1 MTHIHTK
8 RSRHL
13 VVITAACLLWFGV
26 IPEGKAQNLD
36 DDFTFAS
43 GLIDWG
49 FSDFALKFAE
59 TILQAHPDAADR
71 VNLIKAQS
79 LIASRKFDE
88 AEGMLAKLG
97 TSNPKADAIRLALA
111 NAYNAMGQSDKARGI
126 YSDFFSRF
134 SSAPT
139 DPDVLRFYRNA
150 AFQYGT
156 MLEKNND
163 LLGAFNAYDQV
174 LKSDPDK
181 DIKRRV
187 MAEQAQIYLKLAQAN
202 HEGKRDEYAYKT
214 RKMIEDIQWGGVDLW
229 FGKSIITLANVELVY
244 NDEGKAQ
251 KIIKDYMEM
260 LKQIDDLL
268 VENNIS
274 KSLSPMAGARF
285 LSGELYQ
292 RAAERAASQNNADT
306 AVREYAQALTEYYN
320 VFVQY
325 GESDVGPEAGLRAQA
340 IKDVL
345 VTKYGRTV
353 NVDLGEQAAKA
364 AATQYRLADT
374 LYREKKYQD
383 AIAEYL
389 RAANQFP
396 ENDATLTA
404 MGNLMLCYA
413 NLDDI
418 LMVRTLAS
426 YIGERLSSKSL
437 AANALL
443 ATGKYYVDKNRPELY
458 SEVYGQYIKSFPKHE
473 RVGTIL
479 FFLATQ
485 RKKAGD
491 EAGAAAYFQ
500 QIIDGYPK
508 DPYYPKALTQV
519 AWSFS
524 QAGNFEAAAESY
536 RRLVKESAPSP
547 DRASAQFNLADSLVR
562 QEKLSDATVELE
574 TLIGWIAPPNNPYAT
589 TPEGEKKN
597 REVLQKATFL
607 RAQCFARMASPPEQ
621 IPEFRDKAI
630 KAFDLFVRMF
640 GDSELAPRALS
651 GKGTVLLELKKFD
664 DAAKTFDEL
673 TVRYPNSPEGK
684 NALFSLARAAME
696 IKQYD
701 QGIAAFRRM
710 MENTQIYA
718 ADEFVRLGQLMLD
731 AGYAKEAIEAFSVVQ
746 RKVGQ
751 MPEDQQGAQRPLL
764 ERSLFGIAQSYYQS
778 KQYTEAIQAVD
789 ELMARYPQ
797 SGLFYEAKFLQGEA
811 YRESGQYQNAV
822 TALSDVFRYAS
833 DSTLINRANQ
843 TLAEVQ
849 RLNGDLVEALAS
861 YQRIAL
867 LTDRTK
873 TDNLVL
879 IEIAMFASV
888 EIATQMEK
896 YDQVI
901 LACDDYMKL
910 FPQGKNIETVRKLR
924 GEAVL
929 KQAAAPVA
937 GGTTP

>member
-1 MTHIHTK
+1 MTHLHTK
-8 RSRHL
+8 RSGFL
-13 VVITAACLLWFGV
+13 VIVISACFLWVGTSCV
-26 IPEGKAQNLD
+26 SLAQNLD
-36 DDFTFAS
+36 DDFSFAS

-59 TILQAHPDAADR
+59 SILQKHPDAADR

-79 LIASRKFDE
+79 LIASRKFTE
-88 AEGMLAKLG
+88 AEEMLAKLG
-97 TSNPKADAIRLALA
+97 TSNAKADAIRLALA
-111 NAYNAMGQSDKARGI
+111 NAYNVMGESDKARAI

-134 SSAPT
+134 TSAPA
-139 DPDVLRFYRNA
+139 DPDVLRFYQNA

-163 LLGAFNAYDQV
+163 LLGAFNSYDQV
-174 LKSDPDK
+174 LKTNPDK

-187 MAEQAQIYLKLAQAN
+187 QTEQAQIYLKLAQAN
-202 HEGKRDEYAYKT
+202 HDGKRDEYAFKT
-214 RKMIEDIQWGGVDLW
+214 RKLIEEIQWGGVDLW

-244 NDEGKAQ
+244 NDESKAQ

-268 VENNIS
+268 AENNIS

-292 RAAERAASQNNADT
+292 RAADRAASENNEA
-306 AVREYAQALTEYYN
+306 AAIKEYALALTEYYN

-325 GESDVGPEAGLRAQA
+325 GESDVGPESGLRAQK

-345 VTKYGRTV
+345 VGKYGKTV
-353 NVDLGEQAAKA
+353 NIDLGEQANKA
-364 AATQYRLADT
+364 AATQFRLADT
-374 LYREKKYQD
+374 LYREKKYND

-396 ENDATLTA
+396 ENDATIAA
-404 MGNLMLCYA
+404 MGNLMLSYA
-413 NLDDI
+413 NMDDT
-418 LMVRTLAS
+418 LMVRMLAS
-426 YIGERLSSKSL
+426 YIAERLSGKSG

-443 ATGKYYVDKNRPELY
+443 AAGKFYVDKNRTEIYTEL
-458 SEVYGQYIKSFPKHE
+458 YGQYISGFPTHE
-473 RVGTIL
+473 RAGTIL
-479 FFLATQ
+479 FYLAGQ

-491 EAGAAAYFQ
+491 EAGAAAYYQ
-500 QIIDGYPK
+500 QIIDHYPK
-508 DPYYPKALTQV
+508 DTYYPKALSQV
-519 AWSFS
+519 AWSFY
-524 QAGNFEAAAESY
+524 QAGNYEAAVESF
-536 RRLVKESAPSP
+536 RRLVKESPP
-547 DRASAQFNLADSLVR
+547 NPERAGAQFNLADSLAR
-562 QEKLSDATVELE
+562 QDKLAEAAAELE
-574 TLIGWIAPPNNPYAT
+574 TLIGWIAPPGNPYAT
-589 TPEGEKKN
+589 NAEGEKKN
-597 REVLQKATFL
+597 RSVLEKASFL
-607 RAQCFARMASPPEQ
+607 RAQCFARLSEPAAQ
-621 IPEFRDKAI
+621 IPEFREKAV
-630 KAFDLFVRMF
+630 KAYDLFVRMF
-640 GDSELAPRALS
+640 GESELAPRALS
-651 GKGTVLLELKKFD
+651 GKGTVFLELKRFD
-664 DAAKTFDEL
+664 EATKTFDEL
-673 TVRYPNSPEGK
+673 TARYPQSPEGK

-710 MENTQIYA
+710 MENTAIYP

-731 AGYAKEAIEAFSVVQ
+731 AGFATEAIEAFKVVQ
-746 RKVGQ
+746 NKVGQ
-751 MPEDQQGAQRPLL
+751 LPEDQQTAQRPLL
-764 ERSLFGIAQSYYQS
+764 ERSLFGIAQSYYATN
-778 KQYTEAIQAVD
+778 QYTEAIQAVD
-789 ELMARYPQ
+789 ELMTRYPQ

-811 YRESGQYQNAV
+811 YRDAGQYNNAV

-833 DSTLINRANQ
+833 DAALINRANQ

-867 LTDRTK
+867 LTDRTS
-873 TDNLVL
+873 TENLGL
-879 IEIAMFASV
+879 IEVSMFASV
-888 EIATQMEK
+888 EIAGELKK

-910 FPQGKNIETVRKLR
+910 FPQGTYIENVRKLR

-929 KQAAAPVA
+929 NQAAAPVV
-937 GGTTP
+937 GGANP